1 MSLITYR
8 TFGRCESMKTINDK
22 IDDIIR
28 HINHVKDNCL
38 LLGER
43 LIDLGKK
50 DMGRLLIANGFIHDN
65 SKFYGV
71 EWDYLNN
78 EADDPELLKI
88 AVSQH
93 NRTNPH
99 HPEYWGGIELMPG
112 LYIAEM
118 VCDWKARSNEFGTSL
133 QDWIC
138 NDAAE
143 RFDYAIDSD
152 VCRRIAY
159 YAEILCDKPFNTV

>member
-1 MSLITYR
+1 
-8 TFGRCESMKTINDK
+8 MKTINSK

-28 HINHVKDNCL
+28 HIEHVRDNCV

-43 LIDLGKK
+43 LINIGRK

-71 EWDYLNN
+71 EWDYLS
-78 EADDPELLKI
+78 DDSGDPELLRI

-93 NRTNPH
+93 NRTNKH
-99 HPEYWGGIELMPG
+99 HPEYWGGIEIMPP
-112 LYIAEM
+112 LYVAEM

-133 QDWIC
+133 QDWITQG
-138 NDAAE
+138 AAV
-143 RFDYAIDSD
+143 RFGYTTDSEIYRK
-152 VCRRIAY
+152 VTY
-159 YAEILCDKPFNTV
+159 YSEMLCDKPFKSV